1 MISSILSIP
10 VMLIFTVFQTV
21 AISRINLLSGS
32 ADIVLL
38 AIVSWGISKKDSSIF
53 FWALFGGFLIS
64 YISAMPAPATITSYL
79 IIAIITWI
87 VQKRFWQSP
96 ILSILIS
103 SLIGTVIKFL
113 IDVISLQFIDI
124 QFDFPMSVRMTLAP
138 NLILNLFFLFPVFL
152 VINDMAKLISP
163 KEAYEDQ

>member
-21 AISRINLLSGS
+21 AISRIKLLSGS

-53 FWALFGGFLIS
+53 FWALLGGFMIS
-64 YISAMPAPATITSYL
+64 YISAMPSPPTIISYL
-79 IIAIITWI
+79 IIAVITWI

-96 ILSILIS
+96 IISILI
-103 SLIGTVIKFL
+103 V
-113 IDVISLQFIDI
+113 
-124 QFDFPMSVRMTLAP
+124 P
-138 NLILNLFFLFPVFL
+138 
-152 VINDMAKLISP
+152 
-163 KEAYEDQ
+163 Y